1 MGTEWILQFNCPQ
14 RRREA
19 FCFLFLKGT
28 KWSRIINY
36 ERVMCT
42 PYPLFFGKPSLRM
55 RPIFCKFFEHVCQR
69 LKISLFLEMFII
81 KETVNW
87 MFLKEPIEKCFIG
100 RGRAFY
106 VYKVRWNSRL
116 HNTNTILSLSGQG
129 TQGQLE

>member
-1 MGTEWILQFNCPQ
+1 MCTEWILQFNCPQ

-55 RPIFCKFFEHVCQR
+55 RPIFCQFFEHVCQR

-87 MFLKEPIEKCFIG
+87 MFLKNQLRNVSLDEDERSMFTRCGGTVVCTTRTPF
-100 RGRAFY
+100 
-106 VYKVRWNSRL
+106 
-116 HNTNTILSLSGQG
+116 SLSGQG